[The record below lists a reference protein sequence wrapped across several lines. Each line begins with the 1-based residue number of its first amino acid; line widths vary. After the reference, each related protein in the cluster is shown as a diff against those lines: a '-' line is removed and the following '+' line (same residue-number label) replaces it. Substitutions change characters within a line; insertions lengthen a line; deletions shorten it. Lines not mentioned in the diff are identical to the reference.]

1 MIDRYLFQIPIPMS
15 KKKKQ
20 HVDHQQKRLVEI
32 CLFIKNWRLN
42 EGLTQNDFSK
52 LAEIHP
58 NSIYNLEHMRGS
70 NLITLL
76 KCIDAMEGMTLSEF
90 FSEIE

>member
-1 MIDRYLFQIPIPMS
+1 MS

-20 HVDHQQKRLVEI
+20 LADHQQKRLEEI
-32 CLFIKNWRLN
+32 SLFVKNWRIN
-42 EGLTQNDFSK
+42 EGLTQNDLSK
-52 LAEIHP
+52 LAEMHP

-70 NLITLL
+70 TLITLF
-76 KCIDAMEGMTLSEF
+76 KCIDAMDGMTLSEF

>member
-1 MIDRYLFQIPIPMS
+1 MS
-15 KKKKQ
+15 KKEIQ
-20 HVDHQQKRLVEI
+20 NHQKSQIQEI
-32 CLFIKNWRLN
+32 TLFIKNWRIN
-42 EGLTQNDFSK
+42 EGLSQREFSK
-52 LAEIHP
+52 LAKVHV
-58 NSIYNLEHMRGS
+58 NSIYNLERQRGS